1 MKESILNSKR
11 ILAVDDEP
19 DVLDV
24 LEEEILQACP
34 NCTVD
39 KARTFEEAS
48 QIIKNSETVAAGFS
62 LRF

>member
-1 MKESILNSKR
+1 MKESILDGKR
-11 ILAVDDEP
+11 ILAVDDEA
-19 DVLDV
+19 DVLDL
-24 LEEEILQACP
+24 LEEEVLQACP
-34 NCTVD
+34 NCTID